1 LSPAAVRPA
10 DQAGEAL
17 TFHEILGTGIA
28 LSHADDS
35 LNLLVLE
42 ILVHFQLV
50 LHLEQL
56 LVLGGGIALL
66 LVDEKKDY
74 FLEVIV
80 DLSIATI
87 VLQVLVALP
96 GGVVVGLAFPSNLT
110 RSARINRWCASY
122 PVAEV
127 LFVELIVGVAVV
139 VQDLMRKDLAN
150 ERRVVFWGIGPVIG
164 SEAILLFELVVGGFV
179 VVRNADSLPGRES
192 LMSGGRG
199 HEAFGH
205 LLQVAPVLFGVL
217 AALVCE
223 EFLIGIRFR
232 EGQGSVRLGHG

>member
-1 LSPAAVRPA
+1 MRLSPAAVRPA
-10 DQAGEAL
+10 DQADEAL

-66 LVDEKKDY
+66 LVDEKNDY

-96 GGVVVGLAFPSNLT
+96 GRVVVGLAFPSNLT
-110 RSARINRWCASY
+110 RSARSNSWEGC
-122 PVAEV
+122 
-127 LFVELIVGVAVV
+127 
-139 VQDLMRKDLAN
+139 
-150 ERRVVFWGIGPVIG
+150 
-164 SEAILLFELVVGGFV
+164 
-179 VVRNADSLPGRES
+179 
-192 LMSGGRG
+192 
-199 HEAFGH
+199 
-205 LLQVAPVLFGVL
+205 
-217 AALVCE
+217 
-223 EFLIGIRFR
+223 GIRPSSGSAVCR
-232 EGQGSVRLGHG
+232 AHRRRSRGCPGSRAQGLGQ